1 MAPVVINSVIQLPVH
16 LVTLVLRKLRLVPT
30 GSATHHTFPVAGL
43 DEGRAHA
50 VLYAL
55 RQAALDAQVELS
67 STSCCQSSLISSTF
81 CCRCSCVLFE
91 LRRSKLQNCGW
102 WLFNWHRSP
111 QTGVIKGPGCFP
123 KQQMIQQAVISAVI
137 QQQPWMTC
145 LCRLLRDLHTVEA
158 NLEFWQNRLHR
169 GSHLRFMLFG
179 QGPVSFAHDVLSTLE
194 RKHRQ
199 RTTSA
204 TDKIERRVGPHLAW
218 CHSNSGFESSVNS
231 HSSAKH

>member
-111 QTGVIKGPGCFP
+111 QTGVI
-123 KQQMIQQAVISAVI
+123 QRS
-137 QQQPWMTC
+137 
-145 LCRLLRDLHTVEA
+145 RLLSKTTDDPASSDLGCYPAATLDDLPVQA
-158 NLEFWQNRLHR
+158 PARLAYSR
-169 GSHLRFMLFG
+169 SQPRVLAEQTASWVTSQIYAFRPRPSVICSRCALYPRA
-179 QGPVSFAHDVLSTLE
+179 QASAAHDI
-194 RKHRQ
+194 RNRQ
-199 RTTSA
+199 
-204 TDKIERRVGPHLAW
+204 D
-218 CHSNSGFESSVNS
+218 
-231 HSSAKH
+231 